1 MAQYREI
8 ELRNFADAGY
18 LDILAVVFAVGNI
31 GGWRHR
37 QKHGQGLDFAAQKL
51 FLLLQIL

>member
-1 MAQYREI
+1 MAQYLEI